1 MLKYISI
8 LSFGSAIYVG
18 IPAALAQN
26 IQTGVVVQTPVQVNT
41 AVLSNGFNQ
50 GGPQG
55 TGGFAFQ
62 NTTQGPVGNPNIQTG
77 VVVQTPVQVNTAVLS
92 NRFNQGGVQLT
103 GGGIGQFRGGR

>member
-8 LSFGSAIYVG
+8 LSFGATICGG

-41 AVLSNGFNQ
+41 AVLSNINQ
-50 GGPQG
+50 GGAQG
-55 TGGFAFQ
+55 TGGLVFQ
-62 NTTQGPVGNPNIQTG
+62 NTTRGPVGSPNIQTG

-92 NRFNQGGVQLT
+92 RGTQGGFQFT